1 MLNFLRRSKKEM
13 TKIIEEYYCDICGK
27 KMSSKQKGK
36 VDVNNG
42 EDYPY
47 YRYEQNKEV
56 CKDCSNTVLD
66 FVKSLKAK
74 DEN

>member
-27 KMSSKQKGK
+27 KMDFKQKGK
-36 VDVNNG
+36 VDVHNG
-42 EDYPY
+42 EDYPH

-56 CKDCSNTVLD
+56 CAECSNLVLD
-66 FVKSLKAK
+66 FIKSMKK
-74 DEN
+74 GDR